1 MRPVALLAAATLAA
15 APAHARAHHD
25 HRGLLAQAATPAYAR
40 AIAAQTCR
48 YMREGMEV
56 NDAGRRALRDLFPV
70 FGADMKRDTFD
81 TAAALIVGERLI
93 LCPELK

>member
-1 MRPVALLAAATLAA
+1 MKLITLLGAAAL
-15 APAHARAHHD
+15 
-25 HRGLLAQAATPAYAR
+25 AATPAPVLAQSTPAYAK

-56 NDAGRRALRDLFPV
+56 NDAGRKALRDLFPV

-81 TAAALIVGERLI
+81 TAATLIVGERLL